1 MARKMFTFHQQNK
14 IILKFNNNTLII
26 DKILNKMALTQI
38 ILKRHTVLQKA
49 MAELRNNERGSL
61 LVM

>member
-1 MARKMFTFHQQNK
+1 MFTFHQQNK